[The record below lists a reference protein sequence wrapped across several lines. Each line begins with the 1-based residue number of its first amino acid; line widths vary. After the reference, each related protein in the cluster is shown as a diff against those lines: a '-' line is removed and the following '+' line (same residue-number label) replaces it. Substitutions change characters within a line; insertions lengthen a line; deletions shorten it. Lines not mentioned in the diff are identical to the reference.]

1 MATGKPTFR
10 KLADGVNRE
19 TLSGAFFWLSAFYFV
34 YCIRPEDLTRIP
46 YLAKIT
52 VAGVFIALLSSG
64 GRAQRKLKD
73 LPIEAKYLL
82 AMSAVLFLSALLSPV
97 WRGGALVATIDFS
110 KVVVAWI
117 LTFLLVTSMGRL
129 RRIIFVQAGSVAAI
143 ALVSIIKGHNT
154 PRLEGVMGG
163 IYTNPND
170 LAFAIVLSFPFC
182 FAFLLTSKHVL
193 IKAVWVVCMLAMLGS
208 LFLTASRAGFIDL
221 VISGAVCLWHFGVR
235 GRRMYLIVIVVFVG
249 TLFFAVAGRTLITR
263 FGALSG
269 HGGNGQFEGAYG
281 SYEQRK
287 YLMIKAVEGIEHYP
301 ILGIGVHNFRSYS
314 GTWRD
319 VHMTYLQIA
328 VEGGIPSL
336 MLYLLFFYRGFANLK
351 YLRWRRDLDSETT
364 VFVGALHSSLVG
376 FVVGALFAP
385 EAYHY
390 FPYFTVAY
398 TASLLAMVKARE
410 QSEPTVAAAG
420 PDRRMKY
427 WMEVYDT
434 SGKAGTVRT
443 GR

>member
-1 MATGKPTFR
+1 MSTERPAFGNPDESGKGEALR
-10 KLADGVNRE
+10 
-19 TLSGAFFWLSAFYFV
+19 GAFFWLTAFYFV
-34 YCIRPEDLTRIP
+34 YCMRPEDLIRVL

-52 VAGVFIALLSSG
+52 VAGVIIGLVSSG
-64 GRAQRKLKD
+64 GKAERKLKD

-82 AMSAVLFLSALLSPV
+82 AMSAVLFVSAFLSPV
-97 WRGGALVATIDFS
+97 WKGGAFWATIDFT

-117 LTFLLVTSMGRL
+117 LTFLLVTSMRRL
-129 RRIIFVQAGSVAAI
+129 RRIVFVQAGAVAAI
-143 ALVSIIKGHNT
+143 ALVSIIKGYHT

-170 LAFAIVLSFPFC
+170 LAFAIVLSLPFC
-182 FAFLLTSKHVL
+182 FAFLLTSKSGLAKV
-193 IKAVWVVCMLAMLGS
+193 VWLLCMLAMLES

-221 VISGAVCLWHFGVR
+221 VISLWHFGVR
-235 GRRMYLIVIVVFVG
+235 GRRMYLIVIVALV
-249 TLFFAVAGRTLITR
+249 TALLFAVGGRTLITR

-269 HGGNGQFEGAYG
+269 HGGNGEFEGAYG

-287 YLMIKAVEGIEHYP
+287 YLMVKAVEGIEHYP
-301 ILGIGVHNFRSYS
+301 ILGIGVHNFRGYS

-336 MLYLLFFYRGFANLK
+336 ILYLLFFYRGFANLR
-351 YLRWRRDLDSETT
+351 YLLRRRDLDPETT

-398 TASLLAMVKARE
+398 TASLLAMVKAHDQE
-410 QSEPTVAAAG
+410 KPLAPVAG
-420 PDRRMKY
+420 TGKRLQY
-427 WMEVYDT
+427 WMEVYDARGT
-434 SGKAGTVRT
+434 TGTVRT